1 MTGKRF
7 HWGLVVVGLILGL
20 MLSMQFRVAKEITA
34 NASMER
40 MQRLQTE
47 VQQATVE
54 RDQLRE
60 RLDELHDE
68 LDEIAATAR
77 QDRLRSQLELVR
89 MHAGLLPVT
98 GPGLEVT
105 LNDSPAAL
113 QPGDNPNFL
122 ILHDEDLLKV
132 LNELR
137 AAGAEA
143 LAINNERI
151 LPSSGIRCAG
161 PTVVVNRNRRLTP
174 PFVITAVGDPDT
186 MLAALEMRGGVLE
199 TLQFYNIQA
208 TAKKVDKVVV
218 PAYTGSTTW
227 NWAQRVSESEGMTDH
242 ER

>member
-20 MLSMQFRVAKEITA
+20 MLSMQFRVTKEITA

-40 MQRLQTE
+40 MERLQRE
-47 VQQATVE
+47 VEQAATE
-54 RDQLRE
+54 RDELQV
-60 RLDELHDE
+60 RLDELRDE

-77 QDRLRSQLELVR
+77 QDHLRSQLALFR

-105 LNDSPAAL
+105 LNDSPASL
-113 QPGDNPNFL
+113 QPGDNANFL

-151 LPSSGIRCAG
+151 LATSGIRCAG
-161 PTVVVNRNRRLTP
+161 PTVVVNRTRRLTP
-174 PFVITAVGDPDT
+174 PFVITAVGDPET

-208 TAKKVDKVVV
+208 SAKKLDKVVI
-218 PAYTGSTTW
+218 PAYTGSTAW
-227 NWAQRVSESEGMTDH
+227 NWADPVSESEGDG
-242 ER
+242 R